1 MTLRGTALSGVVVSL
16 TPRWRTLSVRPSDA
30 TIARVLNPA
39 VFYVGADAKLDRNG
53 KTCELQDIQP
63 GDPIHVAFKIDPG
76 PTVHVTGL
84 EAGTPAPANASPA
97 WQVGSSQ
104 LIVGG
109 IGFGILLVFLLALR
123 GVWKSFT
130 S

>member
-30 TIARVLNPA
+30 AIARVLNPA
-39 VFYVGADAKLDRNG
+39 VFFVGAAAKLARSG
-53 KTCELQDIQP
+53 KMCELQDIQP

-76 PTVHVTGL
+76 PTIHVTGL
-84 EAGTPAPANASPA
+84 EAGAPALANTGPA
-97 WQVGSSQ
+97 WQVSSPQ
-104 LIVGG
+104 LAVGG
-109 IGFGILLVFLLALR
+109 IGFGILLVFLLAQR